1 MMPLNFADP
10 GKDYTIQR
18 VGGTPAVK
26 KHLEELGFVADGTV
40 QVINT
45 INGNLIVN
53 VKETRVAISKEM
65 AQKMNKDAIMF
76 AMANP
81 VPEIMPDLAK
91 EGHHQRCK
99 GPCQKG
105 RSAWRP
111 GRSHS
116 PRLRT
121 VDSQGRCG
129 EDRSGIRSE

>member
-18 VGGTPAVK
+18 VGGTPGGTPAVK

-65 AQKMNKDAIMF
+65 AQKIM
-76 AMANP
+76 
-81 VPEIMPDLAK
+81 V
-91 EGHHQRCK
+91 
-99 GPCQKG
+99 
-105 RSAWRP
+105 
-111 GRSHS
+111 
-116 PRLRT
+116 
-121 VDSQGRCG
+121 
-129 EDRSGIRSE
+129 